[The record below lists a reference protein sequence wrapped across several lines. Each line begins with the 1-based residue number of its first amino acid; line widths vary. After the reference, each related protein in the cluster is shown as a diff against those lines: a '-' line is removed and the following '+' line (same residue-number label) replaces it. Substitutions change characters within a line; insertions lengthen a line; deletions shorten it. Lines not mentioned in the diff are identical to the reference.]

1 MEKLL
6 KITPWGNMMRQLRN
20 QYKVAWFEVRDEN
33 DMRIRRFESQEEAEN
48 FAEEYETIIRVT
60 VTREAYVPQEAPF

>member
-1 MEKLL
+1 ME
-6 KITPWGNMMRQLRN
+6 IVRQLRN
-20 QYKVAWFEVRDEN
+20 QYKAVWFEVRDVN
-33 DMRIRRFESQEEAEN
+33 DMRVRRFESKEEAEN

>member
-1 MEKLL
+1 
-6 KITPWGNMMRQLRN
+6 MMRQLRN

>member
-1 MEKLL
+1 
-6 KITPWGNMMRQLRN
+6 MRQLRN
-20 QYKVAWFEVRDEN
+20 QYKAMWFEVRDEN
-33 DMRIRRFESQEEAEN
+33 DMRIRRFESQEEAEH